1 LGEKKMMQYIWMT
14 LAGLLAFGTGRGI
27 IRWTLAAYLLGPLAL
42 LVLVCLPKK
51 ENKIQD
57 RVDAVKDKS
66 EEYIVKQEFKGVN
79 TVDDLFKQ
87 LETPRG

>member
-1 LGEKKMMQYIWMT
+1 MMQYIWMT

-27 IRWTLAAYLLGPLAL
+27 ITWTVAAYLLGPLAL
-42 LVLVCLPKK
+42 LVLVFLPKK
-51 ENKIQD
+51 EDKIQE
-57 RVDAVKDKS
+57 RVDFVKEKS
-66 EEYIVKQEFKGVN
+66 EQHIVKQEFKDVN